1 MLVQNDP
8 AILQKPATA
17 EVAQS
22 LPIQILNPIQAAQ
35 YYKLRLY
42 EPSPQLAS
50 LVDKYWVMR
59 WNLLGQPS
67 FTCEVIPSAYT
78 NLTFMPGGARI
89 TGVTTGKYQYE
100 LTGSGTIFGVMFH
113 PGGLYPFY
121 GKSLVELTDTTL
133 PAAQVFAWANG
144 ELNSAMLEE
153 ESDERG
159 VAHIESLLL
168 QQMPAADPNI
178 QLIGRILEMV
188 DTMETPTVTSLCQ
201 ALELSER
208 RVQELLREYVGVGLK
223 WILLRSRLQRAAR
236 FAATL
241 QTTNWA
247 EIASEL
253 GYSDQSHFINDFKR
267 LIGKTPAQYAKD
279 IHLPR
284 VSG

>member
-1 MLVQNDP
+1 MDV
-8 AILQKPATA
+8 A
-17 EVAQS
+17 AQS
-22 LPIQILNPIQAAQ
+22 LPIQILNPIQAAK
-35 YYKLRLY
+35 YYTLRLY
-42 EPSPQLAS
+42 EPAPELAS

-59 WNLLGQPS
+59 WDLLDHPP

-78 NLTFMPGGARI
+78 NLTFMPGGSRI

-121 GKSLVELTDTTL
+121 KKSMSTLTDTTL
-133 PAAQVFAWANG
+133 PGGNVFTWATDA
-144 ELNSAMLEE
+144 LNAAMLDGI
-153 ESDERG
+153 SDERG
-159 VAHIESLLL
+159 VSHIESLLM
-168 QQMPAADPNI
+168 QQLPAADSNI
-178 QLIGRILEMV
+178 QLISDILEIADV
-188 DTMETPTVTSLCQ
+188 MEAPTVTSLCQ
-201 ALELSER
+201 VLSLSER

-247 EIASEL
+247 DIASEL
-253 GYSDQSHFINDFKR
+253 SYSDQSHFINDFKR

-279 IHLPR
+279 IRLPNEK
-284 VSG
+284 

>member
-1 MLVQNDP
+1 MLKQIYSSN
-8 AILQKPATA
+8 LQKPAMDVA
-17 EVAQS
+17 AQS
-22 LPIQILNPIQAAQ
+22 LPIQILNPIQAAK
-35 YYKLRLY
+35 YYTLRLY
-42 EPSPQLAS
+42 EPAPELAS

-59 WNLLGQPS
+59 WDLLDHPP

-78 NLTFMPGGARI
+78 NLTFMPGGSRI

-100 LTGSGTIFGVMFH
+100 LTGSGIIFGTMFH

-121 GKSLVELTDTTL
+121 KKSMSTLTDTTL
-133 PAAQVFAWANG
+133 PGGNVFTWATDA
-144 ELNSAMLEE
+144 LNAAMLDGI
-153 ESDERG
+153 SDERG
-159 VAHIESLLL
+159 VSHIESLLMQKL
-168 QQMPAADPNI
+168 PAADSNI
-178 QLIGRILEMV
+178 QLISDILEIADV
-188 DTMETPTVTSLCQ
+188 MEAPTVTSLCQ
-201 ALELSER
+201 VLSLSER

-247 EIASEL
+247 DIASEL

-279 IHLPR
+279 IRLPNEK
-284 VSG
+284 

>member
-1 MLVQNDP
+1 MLIQNDP
-8 AILQKPATA
+8 AILQKPALVEA
-17 EVAQS
+17 AQL
-22 LPIQILNPIQAAQ
+22 LPIQILNPIRAAK

-42 EPSPQLAS
+42 QPAPQLAS

-59 WNLLGQPS
+59 WDLLGQPP
-67 FTCEVIPSAYT
+67 FTCEVIPTAYT

-100 LTGSGTIFGVMFH
+100 LTGSGTIFGAMFH

-121 GKSLVELTDTTL
+121 GKSLAELTDTTL
-133 PAAQVFAWANG
+133 PAGQIFAWAND
-144 ELNSAMLEE
+144 ELNAAMLDE

-159 VAHIESLLL
+159 IIHVESLLL
-168 QQMPAADPNI
+168 QQLPAADPNI
-178 QLIGRILEMV
+178 QTIGRILEMADV
-188 DTMETPTVTSLCQ
+188 METPTVASLCQ
-201 ALELSER
+201 ALNLSER

-223 WILLRSRLQRAAR
+223 WILLRSRLQKAAR

-241 QTTNWA
+241 PTTNWA

-253 GYSDQSHFINDFKR
+253 GYGDQSHFINDFKR

-279 IHLPR
+279 IHLSR
-284 VSG
+284 GE

>member
-8 AILQKPATA
+8 AILQKPAPIDA
-17 EVAQS
+17 AQS
-22 LPIQILNPIQAAQ
+22 LPIQILNPLQAAK

-42 EPSPQLAS
+42 APSPKLAS

-59 WNLLGQPS
+59 WDLLDHPP

-78 NLTFMPGGARI
+78 NLTFMPGGSRI

-100 LTGSGTIFGVMFH
+100 LTGSGIIFGVMFH

-121 GKSLVELTDTTL
+121 GKSLSELTDTSL
-133 PAAQVFAWANG
+133 PAEQIFAWANDA
-144 ELNSAMLEE
+144 LNSAMLRE

-168 QQMPAADPNI
+168 QQLPATDPNI
-178 QLIGRILEMV
+178 QLIGSILERVEM
-188 DTMETPTVTSLCQ
+188 METPTVTALCQ
-201 ALELSER
+201 SMDLSER

-223 WILLRSRLQRAAR
+223 WMMLRSRLQRAAQ
-236 FAATL
+236 FAATSH
-241 QTTNWA
+241 TSNWA

-253 GYSDQSHFINDFKR
+253 GYGDQSHFINDFKR
-267 LIGKTPAQYAKD
+267 LIGKTPAQYEKD
-279 IHLPR
+279 IHLP
-284 VSG
+284 S

>member
-8 AILQKPATA
+8 AILQKPAPVEA
-17 EVAQS
+17 AQL
-22 LPIQILNPIQAAQ
+22 LPIQILNPIQAAK

-42 EPSPQLAS
+42 QPAPQLAS

-59 WNLLGQPS
+59 WDLLGQPP
-67 FTCEVIPSAYT
+67 FTCEVIPTAYT

-121 GKSLVELTDTTL
+121 GKSLAELTDTAL
-133 PAAQVFAWANG
+133 PAGQIFAWAND
-144 ELNSAMLEE
+144 ELNAAMLDE

-159 VAHIESLLL
+159 IIQVESLLL
-168 QQMPAADPNI
+168 QQLPAADPNI
-178 QLIGRILEMV
+178 QTIGRILEMADV
-188 DTMETPTVTSLCQ
+188 METPTVASLCQ
-201 ALELSER
+201 ALNLSER

-223 WILLRSRLQRAAR
+223 WILLRSRLQKAAR

-241 QTTNWA
+241 PTTNWA

-253 GYSDQSHFINDFKR
+253 GYGDQSHFINDFKR

-279 IHLPR
+279 IHLSR
-284 VSG
+284 GE